1 MKKLLWATLSL
12 ALVGATTS
20 PAATVYDNTD
30 EDTFLTYFYSS
41 LGATQLG
48 DSITLAGTD
57 RLLSSATVQFF
68 NNGLAGTFD
77 ATLRFWDLGSPN
89 TQIGPSFVQS
99 ASIGEF
105 GILDVTFSGLDL
117 LVPDSLIF
125 TVAVSNLSNAPNMDL
140 GLNAFRGMM
149 IGSSN
154 NSAIIFGTGGPS
166 LQVGST
172 GTDEGNL
179 YFRLETAAVPEPT
192 SMMLAGAALVG
203 LLAAR
208 RRA

>member
-1 MKKLLWATLSL
+1 MKTLLWATLSL

-20 PAATVYDNTD
+20 QAAIVYDNTD

-68 NNGLAGTFD
+68 NNGFAGTFD

-89 TQIGPSFVQS
+89 TPIGPSFVQS

-154 NSAIIFGTGGPS
+154 NSAIVFGTGCS
-166 LQVGST
+166 
-172 GTDEGNL
+172 
-179 YFRLETAAVPEPT
+179 EP
-192 SMMLAGAALVG
+192 L
-203 LLAAR
+203 R
-208 RRA
+208 